1 MSEPLDVSIRE
12 TSIDLD
18 QFLKFA
24 GAVGSGGEVKYYI
37 GEGMVTVNGE
47 PGTRRRRKLVVGD
60 VACVT
65 DVGTFRVASAA
76 DESSS

>member
-37 GEGMVTVNGE
+37 GEGMVSVNGE
-47 PGTRRRRKLVVGD
+47 PETRRRRKLVIGD
-60 VACVT
+60 VVLVT
-65 DVGTFRVASAA
+65 DVGAFRVATGS
-76 DESSS
+76 E